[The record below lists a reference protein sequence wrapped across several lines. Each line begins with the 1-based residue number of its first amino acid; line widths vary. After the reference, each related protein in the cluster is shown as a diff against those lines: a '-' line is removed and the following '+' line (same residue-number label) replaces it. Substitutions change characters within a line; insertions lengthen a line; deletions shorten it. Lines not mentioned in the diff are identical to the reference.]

1 MLTMIG
7 AAAIVVGTVLDA
19 VATELITNGSFD
31 EYTGTITKNSGAW
44 QAFDASFYC
53 PGWTA
58 NGTGISTEKDTSTWK
73 NRSAPKGNNVC
84 IFGNEKS
91 MTQTFTVDASSAGPC
106 WVSFLYASRPSY
118 PNTHIYVAHQKIQVL
133 WTNG

>member
-1 MLTMIG
+1 MNTRTIKTAWRKV
-7 AAAIVVGTVLDA
+7 AAFVMTAASAYLPLCG
-19 VATELITNGSFD
+19 TELISNGSFE
-31 EYTGTITKNSGAW
+31 EYTGTITKNSGTW

-73 NRSAPKGNNVC
+73 DRSAPKGNNVC

-106 WVSFLYASRPSY
+106 CFRLFYY
-118 PNTHIYVAHQKIQVL
+118 TI
-133 WTNG
+133 